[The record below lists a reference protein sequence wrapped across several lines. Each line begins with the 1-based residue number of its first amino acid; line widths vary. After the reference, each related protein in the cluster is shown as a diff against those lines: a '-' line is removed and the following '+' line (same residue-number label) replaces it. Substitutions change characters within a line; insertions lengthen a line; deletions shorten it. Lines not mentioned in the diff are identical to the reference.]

1 MSSMEERFIN
11 DFKETILLQQ
21 SIYDKLKVLSKE
33 PSFSSLAFK
42 FTCVSPTI
50 ITKISHT
57 IKRDDVS
64 AYFCVKL
71 ALKGFAGALMTAY
84 LYPLCKRNHYNY
96 YLVGEDSPVG
106 VGFACFFPSS
116 GDVSFFSSLDQCIE
130 DLAFG
135 LSIGR

>member
-33 PSFSSLAFK
+33 PSFAGLSFK

-50 ITKISHT
+50 LAKISHT
-57 IKRDDVS
+57 LKREDVS

-71 ALKGFAGALMTAY
+71 VLRRVAGALTTAY

-96 YLVGEDSPVG
+96 YLIGEDSPLG
-106 VGFACFFPSS
+106 VGFACYFPTACS
-116 GDVSFFSSLDQCIE
+116 VSFFSSLDSCVD
-130 DLAFG
+130 DLAMG
-135 LSIGR
+135 LSLGR

>member
-33 PSFSSLAFK
+33 PSFSGLSFK

-50 ITKISHT
+50 LAKISHT
-57 IKRDDVS
+57 LKREDVS

-71 ALKGFAGALMTAY
+71 VLRRVAGALTTAY

-96 YLVGEDSPVG
+96 YLVGDDSPLG
-106 VGFACFFPSS
+106 CGFACYFPAS
-116 GDVSFFSSLDQCIE
+116 GSVSLFFSLDSSVDE
-130 DLAFG
+130 LAFR
-135 LSIGR
+135 LSTGH